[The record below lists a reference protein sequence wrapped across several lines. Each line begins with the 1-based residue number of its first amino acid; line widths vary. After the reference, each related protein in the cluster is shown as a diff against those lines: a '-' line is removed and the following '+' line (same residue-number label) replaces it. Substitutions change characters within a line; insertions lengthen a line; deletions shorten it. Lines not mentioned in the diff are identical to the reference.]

1 MKGLGGSLFVIIR
14 KMGCVGLLEVIQ
26 QFLAERGDHDGQK
39 LVPFAA
45 FFEDLVSGTWK
56 PSFRNEQGLKTQSRI
71 ETVRVRDDV
80 SGTIC

>member
-1 MKGLGGSLFVIIR
+1 MIIR
-14 KMGCVGLLEVIQ
+14 KMGCVALLEVIQ
-26 QFLAERGDHDGQK
+26 QFLAERGDHDGQN
-39 LVPFAA
+39 AA